1 MRTLVLAFSVLASI
15 TGIFFGCS
23 ASSKDSRFNDGE
35 GGSGAGS
42 ASGSTSGLGSSGFAG
57 GFTTSSGSGSSGGVP
72 GCSQAAT
79 YVYVLST
86 DNEMYKF
93 DPPNKQFTKIGKLG
107 CATSMQPNSMAVDR
121 NAVAYVNYV
130 QSDPVF
136 GGDTD
141 GAIFQVSTTDASC
154 KSTSINLTQGWY
166 RLGMG
171 YSAPA
176 ADLSLENLF
185 VTGTSDPL
193 GGQSPGLGKV
203 DFGTNSVV
211 QIGDF
216 TGALAGKNAEL
227 TGTGDGRL
235 FGFFTTTPV
244 QVAEINPATGSI
256 IQAKSYAQVQ
266 TPSAWAFSFWG
277 GAFYLY
283 TADPLS
289 NPGEQTTV
297 TKIVWPDGPVETYMT
312 DIGFVIVGA
321 GVSTCAPVEEPK

>member
-1 MRTLVLAFSVLASI
+1 MRKLALSLSVLASI
-15 TGIFFGCS
+15 TAIFFGCS
-23 ASSKDSRFNDGE
+23 ASTKDNRFGDGD
-35 GGSGAGS
+35 GGDDNSTGSG
-42 ASGSTSGLGSSGFAG
+42 TSGNGSSGIG
-57 GFTTSSGSGSSGGVP
+57 GSFTASSGSASSGGVP
-72 GCSQAAT
+72 GCSEAAT

-93 DPPNKQFTKIGKLG
+93 DPPNKLFTKIGKLG

-121 NAVAYVNYV
+121 NANAYVNYV
-130 QSDPVF
+130 ESDPF
-136 GGDTD
+136 LGGDTN
-141 GAIFQVSTTDASC
+141 GGIFQVSTTDASC
-154 KSTSINLTQGWY
+154 KSTSIKLNQGWY

-176 ADLSLENLF
+176 GDLSLENLF
-185 VTGTSDPL
+185 ITGTGSAVN
-193 GGQSPGLGKV
+193 SPGLGKI

-211 QIGDF
+211 PIGDF
-216 TGALAGKNAEL
+216 TGALQGQNAEL

-244 QVAEINPATGSI
+244 QVAEINSATGAI
-256 IQAKSYAQVQ
+256 VQAKSFPTVQ
-266 TPSAWAFSFWG
+266 TPTAWAFSFWG

-283 TADPLS
+283 TADPVS

-297 TKIVWPDGPVETYMT
+297 TKIVWPNGPVETYMQ